1 MANDKLRDRS
11 KDLSTEVVC
20 FCSELRKRKVDQ
32 STVRQIW
39 KAGTSVFANVNEA
52 HAAQGRN
59 DFAAKLQI
67 ALKECRECDGWFEML
82 YASGYIS
89 KSEYKAFHN
98 RCFEISR
105 LLSSSIRTARE
116 NEDKE
121 RERRKRKGKVQEES
135 KAQNEKLQNSMEE

>member
-11 KDLSTEVVC
+11 KALSTEVVG

-82 YASGYIS
+82 YGAGYIS
-89 KSEYKAFHN
+89 QSEYKAFHN
-98 RCFEISR
+98 RCFEIGR

-116 NEDKE
+116 NEEKE
-121 RERRKRKGKVQEES
+121 KAAKRQQTKKKFKSKG
-135 KAQNEKLQNSMEE
+135 